1 MFSDGGVETSTPA
14 KQSSGQTITVH
25 RESRAHSRDRSREA
39 AGDSEHV
46 DTTEELSR
54 MWESQ
59 GGATRT
65 DPQTMTLIKELQVR
79 KIEQEKI
86 MLC

>member
-1 MFSDGGVETSTPA
+1 MFVSDGGMEASTPA
-14 KQSSGQTITVH
+14 KSPSAGGGQTITVH
-25 RESRAHSRDRSREA
+25 RAPHSHHRSREA
-39 AGDSEHV
+39 ALGDSELV

-65 DPQTMTLIKELQVR
+65 DPQTLTLIKELQV
-79 KIEQEKI
+79 E
-86 MLC
+86 